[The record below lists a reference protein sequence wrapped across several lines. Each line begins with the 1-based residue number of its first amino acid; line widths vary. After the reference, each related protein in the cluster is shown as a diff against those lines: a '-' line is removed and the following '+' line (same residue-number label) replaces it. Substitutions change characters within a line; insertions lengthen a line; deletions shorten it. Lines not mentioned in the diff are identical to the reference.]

1 MSLRTRILLTVGL
14 TLVALVV
21 GITALSS
28 GLVLRSYAALERRET
43 TRNLDRA
50 AQNFGEMV
58 QDIHVKSSDW
68 GSWDDSYAFMGNG
81 NKAFVKSNLIPS
93 ALRTLLLD
101 SIVFTDPRGRLFKS
115 LSIPRNPSAITPDVP
130 EILHAL
136 KLGRLG
142 SPSAHPEGTSGFVR
156 LRSGAMLVSVRP
168 VLTSEGKGPARGWL
182 VFGRLFKERELTK
195 LQELTRLDVS
205 VAPLGRKSPVE
216 TSLSPIDARTIV
228 GETILRDMDDRPRLV
243 LTMRQPRTIY
253 TQGLA
258 IVAQVRNLVTL
269 AGVTFG
275 LVVLLVLERSALR
288 RLARLSADV
297 ASVESGGQVQVS
309 GHDELSG
316 LAVRINGM
324 LAKLHEGEERLQR
337 YNADLECTVLERT
350 REMERRA
357 FHDALTGLPNRAL
370 FIDRIALALAKIGGA
385 HRGIAALFLDLDNF
399 KLVNDSLGHGVG
411 DALLVGVAQR
421 MRESLRPGDTAARLG
436 GDEFTVLLEDL
447 ECVAEAE
454 DVARRLLGNLRLPFD
469 VEGREVFA
477 SGSLGIVFTTDAELG
492 VETMMK
498 NADMA
503 MYAAK
508 TSGKAGFA
516 LYDPSMNDDAME
528 RLEIE
533 MGLRK
538 ALELGELAVYY
549 QPLIDLETGDLNG
562 AEALL
567 RWRSAVLGN
576 VPPARFIPIAEETGM
591 IVPIGYW
598 VLEQACRQ
606 AIDWNVPGIVVS
618 VNLSGKQ
625 LQRDDV
631 VERVAEI
638 LQRTGLTPAALKLEI
653 TESVLMADRDE
664 IVAKMRGLKA
674 LGVKLAL
681 DDFGTG
687 YSSLATLGAFPVDT
701 LKIDRAFIGRLGD
714 DPEAASI
721 VEAIIALSRSMRM
734 NVTGE
739 GVETYAQLRM
749 MQHLGCNTG
758 QGYLF
763 DRPLTARMFTERLAE
778 ETALRQ
784 AA

>member
-1 MSLRTRILLTVGL
+1 MSLRTRVLLTVGL

-21 GITALSS
+21 GITALLSR
-28 GLVLRSYAALERRET
+28 LVLQSYAALERREAT
-43 TRNLDRA
+43 QNLERA
-50 AQNFGEMV
+50 GQNFGQMI

-68 GSWDDSYAFMGNG
+68 GTWDDSYAFMANG

-93 ALRTLLLD
+93 ALQTLLLD
-101 SIVFTDPRGRLFKS
+101 TVVFTDPQGRLFKS
-115 LSIPRNPSAITPDVP
+115 LSISRDAGEIAPDAR
-130 EILHAL
+130 ELLRAL
-136 KLGRLG
+136 NLDRLG
-142 SPSAHPEGTSGFVR
+142 HPSTQLDGLSGFVR
-156 LRSGAMLVSVRP
+156 LRTGAMLVSVRP
-168 VLTSEGKGPARGWL
+168 ILTSDGKGPARGWL
-182 VFGRLFKERELTK
+182 VFGRLFKSRELTK
-195 LQELTRLDVS
+195 LRELTRLDVS
-205 VAPLGRKSPVE
+205 VTRFGPKDSVE
-216 TSLSPIDARTIV
+216 PRITPADPRNMV
-228 GETILRDMDDRPRLV
+228 GKTALRDLDGRPALV
-243 LTMRQPRTIY
+243 LTMHQPRTIHI
-253 TQGLA
+253 QGLA

-269 AGVTFG
+269 AGITFG

-288 RLARLSADV
+288 RLVRLSADV
-297 ASVESGGQVQVS
+297 ASVESGGQVPVS
-309 GHDELSG
+309 GRDELSA

-324 LAKLHEGEERLQR
+324 LTKLHEGEERLQR
-337 YNADLECTVLERT
+337 YNADLERTVLERT
-350 REMERRA
+350 SEIERLA

-370 FIDRIALALAKIGGA
+370 FMDRIALALAKVGRS
-385 HRGIAALFLDLDNF
+385 HRGVAALLLDLDNF

-411 DALLVGVAQR
+411 DALLIGVAQR
-421 MRESLRPGDTAARLG
+421 LRESLRPGDTAARLG
-436 GDEFTVLLEDL
+436 GDEFTILLEDL
-447 ECVAEAE
+447 ESVAEAE
-454 DVARRLLGNLRLPFD
+454 DVARRLLESLRLSLNVD
-469 VEGREVFA
+469 GHEVFA
-477 SGSLGIVFTTDAELG
+477 SWSLGIVFTTDADLG
-492 VETMMK
+492 VESMMK
-498 NADMA
+498 NADTA

-508 TSGKAGFA
+508 TSGKAGYA

-538 ALELGELAVYY
+538 ALDLEELEVYY
-549 QPLIDLETGDLNG
+549 QPLIDLESGALNG

-567 RWRSAVLGN
+567 RWKSAALGS
-576 VPPARFIPIAEETGM
+576 VSPSRFIPIAEETGM
-591 IVPIGYW
+591 ILPIGYW

-606 AIDWNVPGIVVS
+606 TAIWNAPGITIS

-638 LQRTGLTPAALKLEI
+638 LQATGLAPAALKLEI
-653 TESVLMADRDE
+653 TESILMADRDE

-687 YSSLATLGAFPVDT
+687 YSSLATLGVFPVDT
-701 LKIDRAFIGRLGD
+701 LKIDRAFVCRLGD

-721 VEAIIALSRSMRM
+721 VAAIMALSRSMRL

-749 MQHLGCNTG
+749 MQELGCHTG

-778 ETALRQ
+778 ETALRR